1 MTDREKLDKLRWR
14 TNQKA
19 ENIVFYSYKMSE
31 HDHINEH
38 EFKRLKHSIASLRE
52 FNNEISVYLFCD
64 KPNLIPDYFKSD
76 YSVRLRPFVKG
87 FDHHMLSAWSIHR
100 WYNLKSFH
108 RKDCNIL
115 YLDSDTIF
123 YYDVQYLFDTYCYYD
138 VYGREEFGF
147 RFDPNTGGGKNIRQ
161 SLDKVDEAI
170 YDLGGR
176 GAIYKYCCGVMMLNN
191 NIHNY
196 IIDSLDELSEL
207 MNDFK
212 RKEQFYPIPNP
223 RIVDQYA
230 IWTIFSRLEIMGGLF
245 ACQDVTM
252 GYKEQK
258 HQEHF
263 NPVVLHYT
271 TKGEQELAKSDEKYN
286 DLIRDVDALG
296 ADIDPYS
303 VA

>member
-1 MTDREKLDKLRWR
+1 MDL
-14 TNQKA
+14 
-19 ENIVFYSYKMSE
+19 
-31 HDHINEH
+31 
-38 EFKRLKHSIASLRE
+38 
-52 FNNEISVYLFCD
+52 
-64 KPNLIPDYFKSD
+64 
-76 YSVRLRPFVKG
+76 
-87 FDHHMLSAWSIHR
+87 
-100 WYNLKSFH
+100 
-108 RKDCNIL
+108 
-115 YLDSDTIF
+115 
-123 YYDVQYLFDTYCYYD
+123 
-138 VYGREEFGF
+138 
-147 RFDPNTGGGKNIRQ
+147 
-161 SLDKVDEAI
+161 AI
-170 YDLGGR
+170 YDLGGK
-176 GAIYKYCCGVMMLNN
+176 GAIYKYCCGVMLLNN

-196 IIDSLDELSEL
+196 IINSLDELSGL

-212 RKEQFYPIPNP
+212 RKQQFYPIPNP

-230 IWTIFSRLEIMGGLF
+230 IWTILSRLEIMGGLF

-286 DLIRDVDALG
+286 DLIRDVDTLG